1 MSGRAIWRGLREEH
15 GVTLTE
21 MLVVL
26 LILAIVLAGMTTL
39 FVSAGTS
46 QIEQTNRVEAQR
58 NARLALD
65 SLRREIR
72 CASAVTTPIA
82 ASSITITLPGY
93 CRKPPV
99 AGSAPITWCAVG
111 ASQPYALWRY
121 AGAACSGSGVRKA
134 DSLVSNSIFTYNRNV
149 AGPVQLTPLAGTSVA
164 DGYFKS
170 ATYSYAVT
178 AVTSAG
184 EISGSI
190 AQLTIAAGGAAGAPN
205 QITIRWNT
213 YTGALSYNVYGRD
226 DGSTTVE
233 GLRKLN
239 TAPISAGAT
248 SYIDLGCATPADAC
262 SPPVVVSSNLNTPP
276 LATVGFSLAFDVT
289 TADGRQRFNLSDDVV
304 LRNSG
309 RR

>member
-1 MSGRAIWRGLREEH
+1 MSGRAIRGRLEEER

-26 LILAIVLAGMTTL
+26 LILGIVLAGMTTL

-46 QIEQTNRVEAQR
+46 QIEQTNRVEGQR

-82 ASSITITLPGY
+82 VSSITITLPGY
-93 CRKPPV
+93 CQKPPV
-99 AGSAPITWCAVG
+99 AGSAPFTWCAVG

-121 AGAACSGSGVRKA
+121 AGTACSGTGVRKA
-134 DSLVSNSIFTYNRNV
+134 DSLVSNAIFTYNRNV
-149 AGPVQLTPLAGTSVA
+149 AGPLQLTPLPGASVA
-164 DGYFKS
+164 DGYFKPGIP
-170 ATYSYAVT
+170 YSYAVT

-184 EISGSI
+184 EISGSV
-190 AQLTIAAGGAAGAPN
+190 AQVTFATGSPN
-205 QITIRWNT
+205 QITVRWNM
-213 YTGALSYNVYGRD
+213 YAGALSYNVYGRD

-248 SYIDLGCATPADAC
+248 SYVDLGCATPADGC
-262 SPPVVVSSNLNTPP
+262 SSAVVVSSALAAPP
-276 LATVGFSLAFDVT
+276 LATISFSLAFDVT